1 MSIKN
6 GPTEERKSFTTF
18 VENEER
24 ESTVWNIKDDTFNHQ
39 SNKQVIIPDDN
50 SNNMLSLI
58 SYHQSETNEVILED

>member
-1 MSIKN
+1 MSKKK

-24 ESTVWNIKDDTFNHQ
+24 ESTVWNVNDDTFNHQ

-50 SNNMLSLI
+50 SNHMLSLI

>member
-18 VENEER
+18 VENEEK
-24 ESTVWNIKDDTFNHQ
+24 ESTVWNVNDDTFNHQ